1 MLLRLAL
8 AASLLLAPAR
18 AFAEDSEPAPAAF
31 PYEGQSKFV
40 TIPAQAFSQPAVQA
54 GFMVG
59 AIVCLPGSLYKEA
72 KKADE
77 IPMDQQPSIKC
88 GRALG
93 TALGWPVY
101 AAVGLPFLILEGI
114 FWKAPRAIV
123 HAVRK

>member
-1 MLLRLAL
+1 MLRLLL

-18 AFAEDSEPAPAAF
+18 AFAESGEPVLAAF
-31 PYEGQSKFV
+31 PYSGQSKFV
-40 TIPAQAFSQPAVQA
+40 TIPAVAFSQPAVQA

-72 KKADE
+72 KKTDE
-77 IPMDQQPSIKC
+77 IPMDQQPSIRC

-101 AAVGLPFLILEGI
+101 AAVGLPFLLLEGV
-114 FWKAPRAIV
+114 FWKGPRAIV
-123 HAVRK
+123 RAFRK